1 MTDCDHRHKCSQRCT
16 RPTSPTIE
24 KNSPE
29 PLSTRLLLLLKENG
43 QSDSLSLLP
52 VFKAY
57 LPPSHAIHVWRT
69 RSRSR
74 CLHLVPRSR
83 ILGSTLLCS
92 HRGNTERHSYLT
104 LRTALSSFFSTLFW
118 NAQSNNTSG
127 NHANMFVAMGTNLGT
142 QVIDGGRLETLLFV
156 GLFPLQFGLL

>member
-1 MTDCDHRHKCSQRCT
+1 MTTDINVTRGALTQPHQRSKKFESVVFT
-16 RPTSPTIE
+16 G
-24 KNSPE
+24 
-29 PLSTRLLLLLKENG
+29 RLLLRLKENG
-43 QSDSLSLLP
+43 QRNSLSLLP
-52 VFKAY
+52 ILKPY

-69 RSRSR
+69 RPRSR
-74 CLHLVPRSR
+74 CLHLVPCSR

-127 NHANMFVAMGTNLGT
+127 NHANMFVA
-142 QVIDGGRLETLLFV
+142 
-156 GLFPLQFGLL
+156 